1 MAFHSVKSVRNSAGS
16 IISSIAGAIG
26 GGYLGCKLGAKHGS
40 LGKLAG
46 SAIGAWGGKK
56 IAADVSRAVQYSA
69 QALNWVYMTVKQ

>member
-1 MAFHSVKSVRNSAGS
+1 MVFHSIKSVQNSAGD
-16 IISSIAGAIG
+16 IISSVAGAIG

-46 SAIGAWGGKK
+46 SVIGIWGGKK
-56 IAADVSRAVQYSA
+56 IAADVSRAIQHSA